1 MKIISFALFVASQS
15 VKQFLYGNG
24 VDPDTVYMNDYRF
37 MQKVFKILVHIPHMT
52 L

>member
-15 VKQFLYGNG
+15 VKQYLYENG

-37 MQKVFKILVHIPHMT
+37 MQKVFKILVTAP
-52 L
+52 